1 MSETLVIRLRRANEF
16 IRALWA
22 GDLPPAK
29 DSACELCAE
38 AATEIERL
46 QSLVRKL
53 RTAWFEHHLRFNAP
67 EREWEDKL
75 DAAIRTLHNAD
86 NLFRFNDQTE
96 RILHGEQL
104 NLTPH
109 CLADMD
115 AGEKRK

>member
-22 GDLPPAK
+22 GDLPPDK

-38 AATEIERL
+38 AATELERL
-46 QSLVRKL
+46 QRIVREL

-67 EREWEDKL
+67 EREWEDDRDLSRRMMQNNHIMK
-75 DAAIRTLHNAD
+75 
-86 NLFRFNDQTE
+86 RFNDQTE
-96 RILHGEQL
+96 RILQGEQL
-104 NLTPH
+104 NLIPD
-109 CLADMD
+109 CLADLY